1 MMLFMLQVIGYVC
14 KGQFSKGDCDALR
27 GSAFPVFAGNGNAE
41 TGEGKDSCHG

>member
-27 GSAFPVFAGNGNAE
+27 RVRLFGFFWGALC
-41 TGEGKDSCHG
+41 EGKDS

>member
-27 GSAFPVFAGNGNAE
+27 RHHFAGFGREVNGQEREQA
-41 TGEGKDSCHG
+41 GKG